1 MKIISGLKQPKKF
14 KNPVVALGVFDGVH
28 LGHRKI
34 LDAAVAKARSIGGV
48 SIVLTFWPH
57 PQKEESL
64 YSLEHRLRLISR
76 LGVDICIVISFN
88 KRFAGIKAVDFIK
101 NVLSKKIRAK
111 YIYVGKNFRF
121 GKGAQGNLKTLE
133 KLSEDYNFKLRA
145 FDVVRINSLPISSTF
160 IRSLIKKGRLSAA
173 RKLLGRPVS
182 ILGTVIRGSSL
193 ASSWG
198 FPTANINP
206 HHEVIPPA
214 GIYAAG
220 IIFGNNKF
228 QGVCY
233 IGTRPT
239 LAHKKTKTRKSLPV
253 HIEVHIFNFKRNV
266 YGKYL
271 EIQFVRRIRK
281 EKKFASSRALI
292 EQIKKDLSAAK
303 KLFSLHHYL
312 PQDIAI

>member
-1 MKIISGLKQPKKF
+1 MKIISGLKQLRKF

-34 LDAAVAKARSIGGV
+34 LDAAVTKARSIGGV

-76 LGVDICIVISFN
+76 LGLDICIVVNFN
-88 KRFAGIKAVDFIK
+88 KRFAGVMAEDFIK
-101 NVLSKKIRAK
+101 NVLFKKISAR

-121 GKGAQGNLKTLE
+121 GKGAEGNLKTLE
-133 KLSEDYNFKLRA
+133 KLSKDYNFQLKA
-145 FDVVRINSLPISSTF
+145 FEVARINDLPISSTF
-160 IRSLIKKGRLSAA
+160 IRSLIKKGKLSAA
-173 RKLLGRPVS
+173 GKLLGRPVS
-182 ILGTVIRGSSL
+182 ILGTVIRGNSL
-193 ASSWG
+193 AGRWG

-214 GIYAAG
+214 GIYAAK
-220 IIFGNNKF
+220 IIYGKKKF
-228 QGVCY
+228 NGACY

-239 LAHKKTKTRKSLPV
+239 LAHKRGKTKRPQPV
-253 HIEVHIFNFKRNV
+253 HIEAHIFNFNRNI

-271 EIQFVRRIRK
+271 EIQFVKRIRK
-281 EKKFASSRALI
+281 DKKFASSDLLI
-292 EQIKKDLSAAK
+292 KQIKKDLFCAK
-303 KLFSLHHYL
+303 KLLSPTIHYHK
-312 PQDIAI
+312 I